1 MKSTKQADSSTKQ
14 SNSFSFLRKAIG
26 FLAQDEIRQ
35 QFQLH
40 VIDPL
45 LQHVMKQVFPY
56 IILTCV
62 LFVLLLIVVML
73 TLGIIVFQ
81 LRGGTPEIGKGG
93 GGV

>member
-1 MKSTKQADSSTKQ
+1 MKPTKQGDSSTKKSA
-14 SNSFSFLRKAIG
+14 SNSFLQKAIG

-62 LFVLLLIVVML
+62 LFVLLLIVVIM

-81 LRGGTPEIGKGG
+81 LRGSVDAVPKGI